1 MELACVA
8 AYRLVSVQASAG
20 LEVEAPP
27 VVGAGQRR
35 PDHLAL
41 DERIALVRA
50 LVVEGVDDPVHDEDG
65 DLASLDF
72 DERASLGIEGGHR
85 KPVPLHA
92 AYSTPP
98 MPLYLREAD
107 VERLLTAEDALAA
120 VEGCFVR
127 IARGQV
133 ENRPRFRLGLDSGVL
148 NVMAAADL
156 ELGVAGLKTYAAF
169 RGDARFL
176 VVLFAAD
183 RAELLAVIEADRLGQ
198 LRTGAAS
205 GVAARHLARTDARSL
220 GLIGTGRQAESQLA
234 CIRAALP
241 GIDHVVAYSRTP
253 ERLHDFCKRFG
264 AEPAEY
270 GKDAAEQD
278 VVVTVTT
285 SRDPVLRG
293 EWLRPGALVCAAG
306 ANRIES
312 RELDNAVLERATF
325 VCCDSKE
332 QARIEAADLVE
343 PVERGVLDWLEVHEL
358 AEVVSG
364 EIPGRA
370 GSEDIVLFKSLGIAA
385 EDLAVGALVYERAR
399 AEGAGEEL

>member
-1 MELACVA
+1 
-8 AYRLVSVQASAG
+8 
-20 LEVEAPP
+20 
-27 VVGAGQRR
+27 
-35 PDHLAL
+35 
-41 DERIALVRA
+41 
-50 LVVEGVDDPVHDEDG
+50 
-65 DLASLDF
+65 
-72 DERASLGIEGGHR
+72 
-85 KPVPLHA
+85 
-92 AYSTPP
+92 

-107 VERLLTAEDALAA
+107 VERLLTAEDALTA
-120 VEGCFVR
+120 VDDCFAR
-127 IARGQV
+127 SARGQV
-133 ENRPRFRLGLDSGVL
+133 ENRPRFRLGLDDGVL

-169 RGDARFL
+169 RGEARFL

-183 RAELLAVIEADRLGQ
+183 RAELLAVVEADRLGQ

-205 GVAARHLARTDARSL
+205 GVAAKYLAREDARSL
-220 GLIGTGRQAESQLA
+220 GLIGTGWQAESQLD

-241 GIDHVVAYSRTP
+241 GIDRVVAYSRTP
-253 ERLHDFCKRFG
+253 ERLQAFCKRFD

-270 GKDAAEQD
+270 NKDAAEQD
-278 VVVTVTT
+278 VVVTVTS

-312 RELDNAVLERATF
+312 RELDNAVLERAAF

-370 GSEDIVLFKSLGIAA
+370 SSEDIVLFKSLGIAA
-385 EDLAVGALVYERAR
+385 EDLAVAALVYERAR
-399 AEGAGEEL
+399 AEGVGEEL